1 MVRSATNVIVTLP
14 AVRLPDT
21 SVATDVGRIVI
32 PGQTLAARQ
41 IEIDPVLLQQLLAAA
56 RGAARHAYAPYSRF
70 HVGAALIM
78 ADDPQ
83 QHIFTGVNVENSS
96 FGVTNCAERS
106 GLFGAAG
113 SGFRRL
119 RWLAVS
125 TADALDRP
133 LAERSPCGVCRQAI
147 KEFCGRGGDASAALV
162 AIDNGDPDTLCE
174 LFDIDRLLP
183 YGFNFAPG

>member
-1 MVRSATNVIVTLP
+1 MLITLP
-14 AVRLPDT
+14 AVQLPDT
-21 SVATDVGRIVI
+21 SVATDAGRIVI

-41 IEIDPVLLQQLLAAA
+41 IEVDLTLLQRLLVAA
-56 RGAARHAYAPYSRF
+56 RRAAPRAYAPYSRF

-83 QHIFTGVNVENSS
+83 QRIFTGVNVENSS

-113 SGFRRL
+113 SGFRQL

-147 KEFCGRGGDASAALV
+147 KEFCGSGGDVNSALV

-174 LFDIDRLLP
+174 LLDIDRLLP
-183 YGFNFAPG
+183 YGFSFAPG